1 MKLDAYLSEHGLT
14 SERFGKA
21 AGIPS
26 KQTIHNYR
34 RGIRFPSPQNLR
46 RIREATNGAV
56 TADDFVD
63 RRTES
68 LPRRPKAERDPI
80 IDEAIAITKGP
91 TALARAVGINLS
103 SLYSMEAGARR
114 LGCPRSRPR
123 PEFRGAGCGPTFI
136 RPMRRSRRTL
146 IAWWHDGVGHPR
158 SPRYATARGTDRGA
172 GGCRSEQ
179 LRSAR

>member
-63 RRTES
+63 QHTES
-68 LPRRPKAERDPI
+68 LPPATQAERDPI
-80 IDEAIAITKGP
+80 INEAIAMTKGP

-103 SLYSMEAGARR
+103 SLYSWKRVPEARVPAVEAATGI
-114 LGCPRSRPR
+114 PRSRLR
-123 PEFRGAGCGPTFI
+123 PDLYPPDETVA
-136 RPMRRSRRTL
+136 
-146 IAWWHDGVGHPR
+146 AH
-158 SPRYATARGTDRGA
+158 ADRLVA
-172 GGCRSEQ
+172 
-179 LRSAR
+179 

>member
-1 MKLDAYLSEHGLT
+1 MKLDAYLSERGLT
-14 SERFGKA
+14 SERFGKT

-63 RRTES
+63 QHTETMRS
-68 LPRRPKAERDPI
+68 APAPRAGRDPV

-91 TALARAVGINLS
+91 KALARAIGINLS
-103 SLYSMEAGARR
+103 SLYSWKRVPEARVNAVEAATGIPRTR
-114 LGCPRSRPR
+114 LRPDLF
-123 PEFRGAGCGPTFI
+123 PPDEPSAAD
-136 RPMRRSRRTL
+136 S
-146 IAWWHDGVGHPR
+146 
-158 SPRYATARGTDRGA
+158 DRLVA
-172 GGCRSEQ
+172 
-179 LRSAR
+179 